1 VSNRYRKIACTGWI
15 SRLLPGARSEL
26 YLGSDHLLHATQ
38 ILLFEKYRRLYFAD
52 IEAITFCKSNRW
64 IWLSV
69 IWGFCLAASPL
80 WYLGHTTWCYIAG
93 AIFCLVFGVLLLSNL
108 LAGPTYV
115 VAVQT
120 AAQLRRLKPLE
131 RERKLAKFQE
141 MIAPMI
147 IAAQQTHRT
156 EVA

>member
-1 VSNRYRKIACTGWI
+1 VNGTYQKIASTGWI
-15 SRLLPGARSEL
+15 SRLLPGTRSGL

-64 IWLSV
+64 IWFSAV
-69 IWGFCLAASPL
+69 WGFCLAASPL
-80 WYLGHTTWCYIAG
+80 WYFGRTTWCYIAG
-93 AIFCLVFGVLLLSNL
+93 AIFCLGFGVLLLSNL

-141 MIAPMI
+141 LVTPLIL
-147 IAAQQTHRT
+147 AAQQTHHT
-156 EVA
+156 EMA